1 VPLSF
6 KLEFMKSAADWQKD
20 IERSLEYQKDRNAEA
35 ARFMRAYTGDYNAT
49 PRKELDY
56 NKDEMYV
63 NFVYSFV
70 ETIAP
75 TIFSGDIRGV
85 ADAKNPDSEGTAKHI
100 EAVTNYWALELGL
113 RDDFKLC
120 RWDRFF
126 SNTYFLSEWDY
137 EDREVEKENILFVN
151 PLTGEP
157 VIGDPLKETEVIRDQ
172 PLAKRLDPRDVIL
185 DPDSKSRKEDRW
197 RGYRMVIPYAEFE
210 KMDVSKKSKKDI
222 KPEAMP
228 QEATRLGGDTEQG
241 VNQEWVT
248 LWKIYDLANEKIL
261 LLRDRGDCGQDV
273 VDEKD
278 WPFDFE
284 VEGDRFPITVLEA
297 KMDAESPY
305 GFSEFKAFWA
315 QIQERNKIRTTIQS
329 TTRRQR
335 PKYLNKGSVND
346 EDQINKFTNAK
357 IGEVV
362 NMNNPEALML
372 APIHQLPAEVYNFD
386 AMSGD
391 DLINTSG
398 FYEYNQDSIA
408 DTATEAS
415 LLATRSNIRKAET
428 KQDFERFISR
438 VLAKIAALCQQ
449 FMDASVAVKIK
460 NPKNPKDLLW
470 LQASKED
477 IQGEFNWTFK
487 PGVMAHKDEG
497 LRRQQTLKF
506 AEIMAGNPNVD
517 QRWLAEKLTE
527 AFEFDDSGALRPLED
542 IEKEK
547 MMAQEA
553 QAAEAKAKAKPP
565 LQFSQIDWTSLPV
578 EIQAQVLDA
587 AMAQNGVNGMGGGSG
602 SAPPAPMAPPAQNN
616 VPGGMEMNQAPPP
629 MAGADMPPPN
639 PISPMSEIQGGTTL

>member
-1 VPLSF
+1 
-6 KLEFMKSAADWQKD
+6 
-20 IERSLEYQKDRNAEA
+20 
-35 ARFMRAYTGDYNAT
+35 MRAYTGDYNT
-49 PRKELDY
+49 NPRKDLDA

-75 TIFSGDIRGV
+75 TIFSGDIRV
-85 ADAKNPDSEGTAKHI
+85 IAEAKNQNSEGTAKHA
-100 EAVTNYWALELGL
+100 EAVTNYWAKELGL
-113 RDDFKLC
+113 REDFKLC

-126 SNTYFLSEWDY
+126 GNTYFLNEWDY
-137 EDREVEKENILFVN
+137 EDKEVEKENILFVN

-157 VIGDPLKETEVIRDQ
+157 VLGEPIKTTEVVRDQ
-172 PLAKRLDPRDVIL
+172 PVAKRLNPRDVVL
-185 DPDSKSRKEDRW
+185 DPDSNCRKEDRW
-197 RGYRMVIPYAEFE
+197 RGYRMVIPFAEFE
-210 KMDVSKKSKKDI
+210 KMDVSKKRKKDI

-248 LWKIYDLANEKIL
+248 LWKIYDLANEKII
-261 LLRDRGDCGQDV
+261 LLRDRGDCGHDV

-278 WPFDFE
+278 WPYDFE
-284 VEGDRFPITVLEA
+284 VESDRFPITVLEG
-297 KMDAESPY
+297 KPDAESPY

-335 PKYLNKGSVND
+335 PKYLNKGTAND
-346 EDQINKFTNAK
+346 EDQINKFTNAR

-362 NMNNPEALML
+362 NMNSPESLMV
-372 APIHQLPAEVYNFD
+372 APMHELPGEVYNFD
-386 AMSGD
+386 KMSGD
-391 DLINTSG
+391 DLVNTSG

-415 LLATRSNIRKAET
+415 LLASRSNIRKAET
-428 KQDFERFISR
+428 KQEFERFIAR
-438 VLAKIAALCQQ
+438 VLAKMAALCQQ
-449 FMDASVAVKIK
+449 FMDVSVAVRIK
-460 NPKNPKDLLW
+460 NPENPRDLMW
-470 LQASKED
+470 IQASREE
-477 IQGEFNWTFK
+477 IQGEFDWTFK

-497 LRRQQTLKF
+497 LRRQQILKF

-527 AFEFDDSGALRPLED
+527 AFEFDDSGALRPQEE

-547 MMAQEA
+547 MMAQQA

-565 LQFSQIDWTSLPV
+565 LQFSQIDWNTLPV
-578 EIQAQVLDA
+578 EIQAKILEA
-587 AMAQNGVNGMGGGSG
+587 AMSQNGVDGGSG
-602 SAPPAPMAPPAQNN
+602 SVPPMPPVAPPAQNN

-629 MAGADMPPPN
+629 MAGGDMPPPN
-639 PISPMSEIQGGTTL
+639 PISPMSEFQGGMKL

>member
-1 VPLSF
+1 
-6 KLEFMKSAADWQKD
+6 
-20 IERSLEYQKDRNAEA
+20 
-35 ARFMRAYTGDYNAT
+35 
-49 PRKELDY
+49 
-56 NKDEMYV
+56 V